1 MRWLPWI
8 FKRLA
13 GSLVGRI
20 ILFLFKDHPWWIS
33 GVSAVSGV
41 LAFLAGLLPWQIW
54 VLAAIGLFSFFMA
67 IRQTWFPHG
76 FRNKKP
82 QPAQPPAQ
90 EESELQR
97 QMLSFIISLIGER
110 PVTTTEIYCRE
121 PFLEICPSALH
132 QAFIHLQTNGY
143 IIAEEDPGN
152 NPMAARSTRMFT
164 VTAVTDK
171 GRKP

>member
-1 MRWLPWI
+1 MSAAITWVRELPLLWQVLVVLGSGLAFGLI
-8 FKRLA
+8 AGGLLALLKKWRLA
-13 GSLVGRI
+13 
-20 ILFLFKDHPWWIS
+20 
-33 GVSAVSGV
+33 
-41 LAFLAGLLPWQIW
+41 LA
-54 VLAAIGLFSFFMA
+54 
-67 IRQTWFPHG
+67 
-76 FRNKKP
+76 
-82 QPAQPPAQ
+82 PAQ

-97 QMLSFIISLIGER
+97 QMLSFILSLIGER

-121 PFLEICPSALH
+121 PFVEISPSALH

>member
-1 MRWLPWI
+1 MRWLASI

-76 FRNKKP
+76 FRKKK
-82 QPAQPPAQ
+82 Q
-90 EESELQR
+90 EERELQR
-97 QMLSFIISLIGER
+97 QILSFILSLIGER

-121 PFLEICPSALH
+121 PFVGICPSALH